1 MFRELTIS
9 RIASEHS
16 RRDPYKLYFVS
27 LYEHQEFF

>member
-9 RIASEHS
+9 RIASELS